1 MIYLIY
7 VILAVLVVLC
17 STKLSAYV
25 DALDKKTNLSGAF
38 LGGVLLAAGTSLPEL
53 FTSLT
58 AVLSLDEPQ
67 LVQGNVL
74 GSNIFNLCIPAV
86 LVLSFNKRYR
96 QSRIAQS
103 HYNTLYFGLAMY
115 VCCALAIVSP
125 FSVSLGFTQ
134 VNLMTP
140 VIIVLYVIGIR
151 LMKNDDSVEQ
161 EEESDL
167 DLSIRQIMVR
177 FVLFSLALVAVS
189 IALTQVT
196 DQIAD
201 ALQLGTTVAGA
212 IFLGVATSLPVLSAS
227 VSLVRLNNFN
237 ASIGNVVG
245 SNLFNFTILCF
256 ADLLY
261 QKACIYILDGATLF
275 ASQVGNL
282 LLFGLLSSII
292 MIVVLAARKSKAA
305 VQIAAVLILASY
317 VASIMLSM

>member
-38 LGGVLLAAGTSLPEL
+38 LGGVLLAAVTSLPEL

-201 ALQLGTTVAGA
+201 ALQERIVNRNCR
-212 IFLGVATSLPVLSAS
+212 SLMNWKI
-227 VSLVRLNNFN
+227 R
-237 ASIGNVVG
+237 IK
-245 SNLFNFTILCF
+245 TI
-256 ADLLY
+256 
-261 QKACIYILDGATLF
+261 
-275 ASQVGNL
+275 
-282 LLFGLLSSII
+282 
-292 MIVVLAARKSKAA
+292 
-305 VQIAAVLILASY
+305 
-317 VASIMLSM
+317 